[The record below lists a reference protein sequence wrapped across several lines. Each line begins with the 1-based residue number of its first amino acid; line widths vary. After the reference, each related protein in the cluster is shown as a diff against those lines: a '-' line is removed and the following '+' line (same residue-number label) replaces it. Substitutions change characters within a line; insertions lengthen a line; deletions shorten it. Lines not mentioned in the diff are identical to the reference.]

1 MEQECLQRAP
11 SVQPAVKSTLYIVH
25 GRELLLD
32 LGINVS
38 YLFLRVTVFEKY
50 PEANLCCLI
59 GFLDGVRLGCIEA
72 DLCKYTLS
80 VQHFSRPT
88 QFAYFRT
95 A

>member
-11 SVQPAVKSTLYIVH
+11 SVQPAVKLTLYIVH

-50 PEANLCCLI
+50 PEAIC
-59 GFLDGVRLGCIEA
+59 VA
-72 DLCKYTLS
+72 
-80 VQHFSRPT
+80 
-88 QFAYFRT
+88 
-95 A
+95 